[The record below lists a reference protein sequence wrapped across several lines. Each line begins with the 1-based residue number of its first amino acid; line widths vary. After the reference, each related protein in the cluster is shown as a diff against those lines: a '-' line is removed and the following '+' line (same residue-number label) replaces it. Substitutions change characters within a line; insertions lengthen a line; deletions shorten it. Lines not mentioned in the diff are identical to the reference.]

1 MKFLQMI
8 RQFRIS
14 SILDILWP
22 PEDFWWPTDLD
33 HDDTVTPAQGGPG
46 LLDKPVPTPVPT
58 LTPLEVEAA
67 ADVLERLS
75 ELHSGTDCA
84 DCDHVVWS
92 AAEFEHVAWS
102 AAEMRAAAREMQQ

>member
-1 MKFLQMI
+1 MKFLQAL

-46 LLDKPVPTPVPT
+46 LLDKPVPT
-58 LTPLEVEAA
+58 LTVLEVEAA
-67 ADVLERLS
+67 ADVLVRLS
-75 ELHSGTDCA
+75 DLYDYTDI
-84 DCDHVVWS
+84 
-92 AAEFEHVAWS
+92 ENVAWS
-102 AAEMRAAAREMQQ
+102 ADELRDAAKQMAL

>member
-33 HDDTVTPAQGGPG
+33 HDDTVTPAQVTSLYGQDPTRSRRHGPG
-46 LLDKPVPTPVPT
+46 LTMTDHDDSCLNVYVTVPP
-58 LTPLEVEAA
+58 
-67 ADVLERLS
+67 S
-75 ELHSGTDCA
+75 N
-84 DCDHVVWS
+84 
-92 AAEFEHVAWS
+92 
-102 AAEMRAAAREMQQ
+102 

>member
-1 MKFLQMI
+1 MKFLQAL

-33 HDDTVTPAQGGPG
+33 HKDATTPRQAPG

-58 LTPLEVEAA
+58 LTVLEVEAA
-67 ADVLERLS
+67 ADVVGRLS
-75 ELHSGTDCA
+75 ELHDDTDCA

>member
-46 LLDKPVPTPVPT
+46 LLDKPVPT

-67 ADVLERLS
+67 ADVVERIS
-75 ELHSGTDCA
+75 ELHDGTDCH
-84 DCDHVVWS
+84 HVVWS
-92 AAEFEHVAWS
+92 AVEFEHVAWS
-102 AAEMRAAAREMQQ
+102 AAELRAAAREMQQ

>member
-46 LLDKPVPTPVPT
+46 LLDKPVPT

-67 ADVLERLS
+67 ADVVERIS
-75 ELHSGTDCA
+75 ELYCYSDCEG
-84 DCDHVVWS
+84 VSWS
-92 AAEFEHVAWS
+92 ADEL
-102 AAEMRAAAREMQQ
+102 RAAAWQMAT

>member
-67 ADVLERLS
+67 ADVVERIS
-75 ELHSGTDCA
+75 ELYCYGDCE
-84 DCDHVVWS
+84 DVSWS
-92 AAEFEHVAWS
+92 ADELRV
-102 AAEMRAAAREMQQ
+102 AARQMAQ

>member
-67 ADVLERLS
+67 ADVVERLS
-75 ELHSGTDCA
+75 ELHCA

>member
-22 PEDFWWPTDLD
+22 PEDLD

-67 ADVLERLS
+67 ADVVERIS
-75 ELHSGTDCA
+75 ELYCYSDCE
-84 DCDHVVWS
+84 DVSWS
-92 AAEFEHVAWS
+92 ADEL
-102 AAEMRAAAREMQQ
+102 RAAARQMAT

>member
-1 MKFLQMI
+1 MKFMQTI
-8 RQFRIS
+8 RQFEIS

-22 PEDFWWPTDLD
+22 QQGFWWPTDLD
-33 HDDTVTPAQGGPG
+33 DDDTVTPRQAPG

-58 LTPLEVEAA
+58 LTVLEVEAA
-67 ADVLERLS
+67 ADVVERLS
-75 ELHSGTDCA
+75 ELHDGTDCA
-84 DCDHVVWS
+84 ECDHVVWS

>member
-1 MKFLQMI
+1 MKFMQMI

-46 LLDKPVPTPVPT
+46 LLDKPVPT
-58 LTPLEVEAA
+58 LTVLEVEAA
-67 ADVLERLS
+67 ADVLVRLS
-75 ELHSGTDCA
+75 DLYDYTDI
-84 DCDHVVWS
+84 
-92 AAEFEHVAWS
+92 ENVAWS
-102 AAEMRAAAREMQQ
+102 ADELRDAAKQMAL

>member
-1 MKFLQMI
+1 MKFLQAL

-22 PEDFWWPTDLD
+22 PEEFWWPTDLD
-33 HDDTVTPAQGGPG
+33 HDDTVTPAQSGPG

-67 ADVLERLS
+67 AAEVE
-75 ELHSGTDCA
+75 A
-84 DCDHVVWS
+84 A
-92 AAEFEHVAWS
+92 AAEVADVVAAVLAA
-102 AAEMRAAAREMQQ
+102 AAELRAAAREMQQ